1 MKKETRRELLIAVA
15 LLAVFALWTA
25 AVCFVDVQAIGPRG
39 SSVGLATL
47 NRLVHRLTGVHMG
60 LYVITD
66 WLSLAP
72 VGVGLV
78 FALLGLCQWMKRK
91 SLAKVDADIL
101 LLGGFYLAVL
111 AVYLLFEMV
120 VINRRPVLIDG
131 VLEASYPSS
140 TTMLVMCVMPTAALQ
155 AKARI
160 RHAAVRRSVIGAIHA
175 YTVLMVAGRLISGV
189 HWVTDIIGGALLSGG
204 LVLMYHALCGE
215 WQNAS
220 PKRTGVLLINN

>member
-1 MKKETRRELLIAVA
+1 MKKETRQELFIATA
-15 LLAVFALWTA
+15 LLAAFALWTA
-25 AVCFVDVQAIGPRG
+25 AVCVVDVQAIGPRG

-47 NRLVHRLTGVHMG
+47 NRLVHGLTGVHMG

-66 WLSLAP
+66 WLSLVP
-72 VGVGLV
+72 VGVGLG
-78 FALLGLCQWMKRK
+78 FALLGLCQWVKRK
-91 SLAKVDADIL
+91 SLAKVDASIL

-111 AVYLLFEMV
+111 AAYLLFETV

-140 TTMLVMCVMPTAALQ
+140 TTMLVMCVMPTAAMQ
-155 AKARI
+155 AKVRI
-160 RHAAVRRSVIGAIHA
+160 RRASVRRSVIGAIHT

-189 HWVTDIIGGALLSGG
+189 HWVTDIIGGALLSSG
-204 LVLMYHALCGE
+204 LVLMYHALGGE

-220 PKRTGVLLINN
+220 P